1 MGPPRAR
8 PCPAPQVLRHELAEL
23 YSELKKYDQAQAEL
37 SQLLDH
43 LEGAAD
49 KSLDDMCQ
57 EVRSLVLLARV
68 HRERGALQDAV
79 AALARARATQASVI
93 SRVRVEAPDQL
104 GAQRDAAADVAYQ
117 LADCHEQQRDAE
129 QAAGAYS
136 EALKHN
142 DAHEKAILALAR
154 LQLSRGELEAAQELC
169 MALMRID
176 GTNREA
182 SMILADLMLQ
192 KSEWEAA
199 IFHFQQLLERAP
211 ANFEAIVKLLQ
222 LLRRAGR
229 LKEAPRALAQAEH
242 SSPRAALEPGFRFC
256 QGLLHRYTNDPRA
269 ALKAFNFARREGEW
283 AERALT
289 NMVEVYLNPEN
300 ETNWDELQLDARH
313 EGNDAV
319 RAAERLLREL
329 PQSPRR
335 EVLESYALM
344 AHRSKPQVE
353 KVRARA
359 ALTPAAALA
368 RPRVGGGRGGA
379 GRVGGAWRR
388 EERAHAPRSPCP
400 PRARRSPS
408 CSSSSTSSASTCRR
422 SCAFH
427 RGT

>member
-154 LQLSRGELEAAQELC
+154 LQLSRGELDDAQAQC
-169 MALMRID
+169 MTLMRID
-176 GTNREA
+176 GANREA

-192 KSEWEAA
+192 KS
-199 IFHFQQLLERAP
+199 
-211 ANFEAIVKLLQ
+211 
-222 LLRRAGR
+222 
-229 LKEAPRALAQAEH
+229 
-242 SSPRAALEPGFRFC
+242 
-256 QGLLHRYTNDPRA
+256 
-269 ALKAFNFARREGEW
+269 
-283 AERALT
+283 
-289 NMVEVYLNPEN
+289 
-300 ETNWDELQLDARH
+300 
-313 EGNDAV
+313 
-319 RAAERLLREL
+319 
-329 PQSPRR
+329 
-335 EVLESYALM
+335 
-344 AHRSKPQVE
+344 
-353 KVRARA
+353 
-359 ALTPAAALA
+359 
-368 RPRVGGGRGGA
+368 
-379 GRVGGAWRR
+379 
-388 EERAHAPRSPCP
+388 
-400 PRARRSPS
+400 
-408 CSSSSTSSASTCRR
+408 
-422 SCAFH
+422 
-427 RGT
+427 